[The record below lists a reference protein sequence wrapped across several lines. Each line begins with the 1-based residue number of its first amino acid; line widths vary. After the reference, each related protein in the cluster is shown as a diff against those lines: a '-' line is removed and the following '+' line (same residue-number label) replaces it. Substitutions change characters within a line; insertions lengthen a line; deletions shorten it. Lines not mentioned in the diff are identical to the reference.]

1 MVLCPQHAVLVEIRP
16 YGGQKPFI
24 FKEENVLE
32 EFQHFNL

>member
-16 YGGQKPFI
+16 CGGQKLLI
-24 FKEENVLE
+24 FKEENFLE